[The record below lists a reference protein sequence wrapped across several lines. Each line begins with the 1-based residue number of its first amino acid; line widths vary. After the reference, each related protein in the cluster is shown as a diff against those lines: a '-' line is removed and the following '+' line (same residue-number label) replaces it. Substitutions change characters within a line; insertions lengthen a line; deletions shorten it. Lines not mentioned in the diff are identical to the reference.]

1 MAKEEGKNGRLVQL
15 ALYVL
20 SLAVGL
26 GIGWGGKTA
35 TIEAHGKAIDELR
48 TQQKADHDCLTELR
62 KDIAY
67 IREGIQEIKQS
78 LPKTQSAIVSP
89 GIETDGAR

>member
-1 MAKEEGKNGRLVQL
+1 MTSRPSAGTDAFS
-15 ALYVL
+15 ALRGTR
-20 SLAVGL
+20 GL
-26 GIGWGGKTA
+26 GIGWGGKAA

-78 LPKTQSAIVSP
+78 LPKAQSAIVSP
-89 GIETDGAR
+89 GTDAGVAG